1 MTMAPRISLITLGVT
16 DLARGRGFYEGL
28 GFPVRP
34 ESTGDVVFFGLN
46 GLWLALYPRQAL
58 AEDIGCARLGEG
70 FGAITLAHNVRSKEE
85 VVALLDLAAGLGG
98 KIVKPAQDTSWGGF
112 SGYFADPDAHLWE
125 VAWNPFFWIE

>member
-125 VAWNPFFWIE
+125 IAWNPFFWIE